1 MDKLDQI
8 SLTELMI
15 EAIEAKKLL
24 YRVLTCPKDM
34 QALISMPLVPYLSL
48 ICDGLDSFLGSSG
61 SSSKEF
67 EDILGV
73 PFTKLIRNSR
83 SSVKL
88 LSDKKKLAKINKI
101 LKNVS
106 EENCKMKCIRK

>member
-1 MDKLDQI
+1 MFILDKLDQI

-24 YRVLTCPKDM
+24 YRVLNCPKDM

-61 SSSKEF
+61 SSSKN
-67 EDILGV
+67 L
-73 PFTKLIRNSR
+73 
-83 SSVKL
+83 
-88 LSDKKKLAKINKI
+88 KIF
-101 LKNVS
+101 
-106 EENCKMKCIRK
+106 